1 MSVLSEHTKIQIM
14 RKLSTAVLILCFY
27 VTASSQNLVSVI
39 SDPHKKISNFYTD
52 FSGLKIPAFNAA
64 KASTMFG
71 LETSSALSVIDKE
84 TDNFG
89 FVNYRMVQTYQTL
102 PIENSMYLLHVKNN
116 QLISGSGYI
125 ITHFGDLPVFTKAS
139 ITKKTAIQL
148 AMNYSGAEQFM
159 WQIPEVENELKESK
173 KEPSASYYPNEVALV
188 WYNSGQQIIPEKL
201 RVAYKID
208 IYSAKPFDRAYY
220 FIDAGNGT
228 LLGKKQRLHTTD
240 TVGTG
245 NTLYCD
251 IREIHSDKVG
261 KNSYRLHDY
270 SRGGGVVTVSGG
282 LNNYGKNF
290 MNNSPDWDLNLPAR
304 NAMDAH
310 WGVAQTYDFY
320 FKNFKRNSYD
330 NKGTQ
335 LKSYV
340 NYFLWSILTNASWD
354 GNSMQYGQIFPSNRG
369 LTAIDVT
376 GHELTHGVT
385 QSTSNLNYNG
395 ETGGMNEAMSD
406 IFGKCVQ
413 FYSRP
418 DDISW
423 LIGNEMNYV
432 IRDMSNPNVYQQ
444 PDTYNGKYWSSN
456 ADVHVLSGVGNYFF
470 YLLCN
475 GGNGINDLGNAYKVK
490 SLGIPKA
497 AAILYRTN
505 TAYLTPTSSYADWRI
520 ASVKSAADIYG
531 RNSREVEQV
540 LNAWYA
546 VGVGE
551 KPAALTQI
559 YLGQDEKLSTV
570 SVFPN
575 PANTSQVNINFN
587 LATPG
592 NTVMKLTDG
601 LGFQFQQLNL
611 GFKNTGAYVQIIR
624 SLQNLKNGTYY
635 ISLEQEGIQKAT
647 TRLIIAK

>member
-1 MSVLSEHTKIQIM
+1 MK
-14 RKLSTAVLILCFY
+14 KLTTLCFIFIIY
-27 VTASSQNLVSVI
+27 LNAHSQNLLNAI
-39 SDPHKKISNFYTD
+39 SDPGNKISNFYTD
-52 FSGLKIPAFNAA
+52 FSTIKTPAFSAGNAA
-64 KASTMFG
+64 TMLG
-71 LETSSALSVIDKE
+71 LESASNLTLVDKE
-84 TDNFG
+84 TDSYG
-89 FVNYRMVQTYQTL
+89 YEHYRMVQSYHNI
-102 PIENSMYLLHVKNN
+102 PVENSMYLLHVK
-116 QLISGSGYI
+116 QGRLLSASGYI
-125 ITHFGDLPVFTKAS
+125 VTRFGDQPAQNEARIS
-139 ITKKTAIQL
+139 KKSAIEQAIQY
-148 AMNYSGAEQFM
+148 ASAGQYM
-159 WQIPEVENELKESK
+159 WQIPEVENELKASSK
-173 KEPSASYYPNEVALV
+173 NSAASYFPSETPLV
-188 WYNSGQQIIPEKL
+188 WYNAGQQIIPEKL
-201 RVAYKID
+201 RLAYKID
-208 IYSAKPFDRAYY
+208 IYTAKPFDRAYY
-220 FIDAGNGT
+220 FIDAATGK

-251 IREIHSDKVG
+251 VREIHSDKVG
-261 KNSYRLHDY
+261 KSSYRLHDY
-270 SRGGGVVTVSGG
+270 SRGGGVVTVSGT

-290 MNNSPDWDLNLPAR
+290 MNNSPDWNLNLPAR

-320 FKNFKRNSYD
+320 FKNFRRNSYD

-354 GNSMQYGQIFPSNRG
+354 GNSMQYGQIFPSSRG

-432 IRDMSNPNVYQQ
+432 IRDMSNPNAYQQ
-444 PDTYNGKYWSSN
+444 PDTYNGKYWGAN

-475 GGNGINDLGNAYKVK
+475 GGSGINDLGNAYKVK

-497 AAILYRTN
+497 AAIIYRTN
-505 TAYLTPTSSYADWRI
+505 TAYLTPTSTYADWRI
-520 ASVKSAADIYG
+520 ASVKAAVDIYG
-531 RNSREVEQV
+531 KNSREMEQV

-551 KPAALTQI
+551 KPPAFTQVYI
-559 YLGQDEKLSTV
+559 GQNEKANTV

-575 PANTSQVNINFN
+575 PVNTSQVNINVD
-587 LATPG
+587 LAVAG
-592 NTVMKLTDG
+592 NTVLKISDE
-601 LGFQFQQLNL
+601 LGVTFQQINL
-611 GFKNTGAYVQIIR
+611 GFKNAGQHNQALR
-624 SLQNLKNGTYY
+624 SLHNLRNGTYY
-635 ISLEQEGIQKAT
+635 ITVEQEGLQKAT
-647 TRLIIAK
+647 TRLIISH